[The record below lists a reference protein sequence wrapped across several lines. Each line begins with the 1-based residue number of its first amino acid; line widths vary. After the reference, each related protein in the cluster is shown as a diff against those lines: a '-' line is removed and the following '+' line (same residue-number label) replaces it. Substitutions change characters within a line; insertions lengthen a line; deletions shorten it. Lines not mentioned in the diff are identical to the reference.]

1 MKRLAIAVR
10 TAGLGVALGLLASC
24 GGDGTLP
31 AEVTATSDPPAQAVE
46 FGSVTELKDAAVEA
60 GYVCDNWEVDN
71 VVALAAESGS
81 CGDDSVL
88 STYASREDLQ
98 SQLDVEKAASELLTE
113 NGIETTTVLVG
124 PNWLFKAP
132 EAFELRE
139 SLGGVLI
146 GSKE

>member
-1 MKRLAIAVR
+1 MAAFVLALA
-10 TAGLGVALGLLASC
+10 LLASC

-31 AEVTATSDPPAQAVE
+31 ADVTEASSDAPAQAAE
-46 FGSVTELKDAAVEA
+46 YGSVTELKNAAVEA
-60 GYVCDNWEVDN
+60 GYVCSTWEVDN

-88 STYASREDLQ
+88 STYASQEDLQ
-98 SQLDVEKAASELLTE
+98 SQLDIEKEASTLLTD
-113 NGIETTTVLVG
+113 NGIETTPTLVG

-132 EAFELRE
+132 EAVELRE
-139 SLGGVLI
+139 SIGGVLI